1 MSLTP
6 AERNALTDAI
16 QALKASSDGSTLRS
30 LLLLNPTTPGV
41 DAVTPVREYII
52 DPNNPGSSEIQRS
65 TLSIA
70 DFRKMLVSSDMVV
83 NGKTEDV
90 KATYNQVVSNLNGT
104 VTIDLT
110 DEGWSAF
117 FAFLTEH
124 NLITPDRMAAFTT
137 MRVSLAEKAI
147 GRIPAV
153 DEVSSV
159 LFGDLGERLI

>member
-30 LLLLNPTTPGV
+30 LLLFNPTTPGV

-83 NGKTEDV
+83 NSKTEDV

-104 VTIDLT
+104 VTIDLA
-110 DEGWSAF
+110 DEGWAAF

-124 NLITPDRMAAFTT
+124 NLIIPDRMAAFTT